1 MKLSVYKSVL
11 AAFLLTNLIT
21 PAISHAQDAPTMLS
35 VSTGSELAT
44 WTMLAEKPLH
54 KTPVIYVH
62 GGPGM
67 YTTDG
72 AKKKGASLR
81 NAGFTTIYFDQAGG
95 GKSKHI
101 AVKDY
106 TIERA
111 VADLEALRIALGQ
124 DKIIIWG
131 SSYGASLAAI
141 YTARYPANVAG
152 IILTS
157 PGSYPGTSAKRDY
170 KITNRDKVKM
180 SKELISAV
188 GKVDNNGQS
197 AEASLSQSDAGRLF
211 DDLVNADLMGGM
223 VCKGSNITPPAPG
236 SGGNLYANRLIAK
249 DLDKIKFKAAGPIKI
264 PALVLRGSCDFITES
279 SAAKFAA
286 LFGTKVTTINSS
298 GHGLLENKDDIE
310 AAFAQFANGPLAA
323 VE

>member
-1 MKLSVYKSVL
+1 VKLNVFKTAL
-11 AAFLLTNLIT
+11 AAFLLT
-21 PAISHAQDAPTMLS
+21 PSISHAQDAPTMISLP
-35 VSTGSELAT
+35 TGSELAT
-44 WTMLAEKPLH
+44 WTIAAEKPVH
-54 KTPVIYVH
+54 KTPVIFVH

-72 AKKKGASLR
+72 ARKKGASLR
-81 NAGFTTIYFDQAGG
+81 NAGFNTIYFDQAGS
-95 GKSKHI
+95 GKSKQI

-111 VADLEALRIALGQ
+111 VADLEALRVALGQ
-124 DKIIIWG
+124 DKVILWG

-141 YTARYPANVAG
+141 YTARYPGNVAG

-157 PGSYPGTSAKRDY
+157 PGSFPGTSAKRDY

-180 SKELISAV
+180 AKELTSAV
-188 GKVDNNGQS
+188 GKVDKNGQA
-197 AEASLSQSDAGRLF
+197 AEASLSQTDAGRLF

-223 VCKGSNITPPAPG
+223 VCKGSNITPPPPG
-236 SGGNLYANRLIAK
+236 VGGNLYANRLISK
-249 DLDKIKFKAAGPIKI
+249 DLDKLKFKFEGTIKV
-264 PALVLRGSCDFITES
+264 PAMVLRGSCDFVSES

-286 LFGTKVTTINSS
+286 LFGTTVTTITGS
-298 GHGLLENKDDIE
+298 GHGMMENRIDIE
-310 AAFAQFANGPLAA
+310 AAFSQFVNGPLAA